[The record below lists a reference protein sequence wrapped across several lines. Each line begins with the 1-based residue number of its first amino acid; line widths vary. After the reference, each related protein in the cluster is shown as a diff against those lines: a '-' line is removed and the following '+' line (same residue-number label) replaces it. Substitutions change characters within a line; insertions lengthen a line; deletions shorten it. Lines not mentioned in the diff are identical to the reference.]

1 MAIFES
7 FLRMLDGGNA
17 VDEETKI
24 LLFIDQCPSAHPS
37 NTSYLIRL
45 NRTVGA
51 SEFLTSNK
59 ELMKLRR
66 GSFDYACDGKMYIL
80 KQRVA
85 CQRKGVKQPHLIQAY
100 NSGMGGVDLLDSLV
114 AVYRPTIRGKKWY
127 WPLFANAICLGHT
140 LQGRAA
146 TFVTFRIPTAGDNV
160 CCKQKCLTMKFGSVE
175 PQLGG
180 CLISLIYGWT
190 GSSTHFVNV
199 HKGDVKCAGRIP
211 RIYVA
216 NVMFSCMPKEEK
228 SVSKCIIVHNKAYS
242 LCFIKQ

>member
-1 MAIFES
+1 MTMAIFES

-24 LLFIDQCPSAHPS
+24 LLFIDQCPSVHPS
-37 NTSYLIRL
+37 DTSYL
-45 NRTVGA
+45 TH
-51 SEFLTSNK
+51 FTQ
-59 ELMKLRR
+59 
-66 GSFDYACDGKMYIL
+66 L

-85 CQRKGVKQPHLIQAY
+85 CQRMGVKQPHLIQAY

-140 LQGRAA
+140 LQGRAV

-175 PQLGG
+175 PQLGR